1 MQAKNERSFSTEKP
15 IDSTNSNGALSPYFE
30 IVNGSENK
38 QEKLCYPQNYK
49 DNEEAKFRT
58 IKTITTTDDSK
69 KNIMEVASYK
79 LENLNY
85 QAAACNVKANINNPD
100 SNSPN
105 NKASCTRYINP
116 ITNNIHSIEDIELLE
131 KKSKNIKLLK
141 PFTPYKITNILVN
154 QVNYQT
160 QNKSDLKNNKNHIN
174 NNQEEKE
181 IDSILRSEKEA
192 KYLKN
197 NLKSLS
203 RINTIKTDNVSYYYK
218 ETCPTE
224 VTYVNT
230 VCSREKSNLDPSSR
244 IDKILKIKKLEEKI
258 NQGKIKKL
266 EKLKSQI
273 SVGFGKMV
281 GLEENIRNRISDD
294 TLDFRNKLD
303 ILQEKHYSTYK
314 NQWHHAKPLD
324 NL

>member
-1 MQAKNERSFSTEKP
+1 MNRKTTLNKKDSKPLRNQKEKNDNSFEKYKDYINKKDKFEENNNSTKEAFGDGIGIKKDRRDNKLKKDELSNNADLLPTIIEQEKAKWDIKELKNAATNHKLQAKNERSFSTEKP

-116 ITNNIHSIEDIELLE
+116 ITNNIHSIEDIELLD

-141 PFTPYKITNILVN
+141 PFTPHTITNILVN

-160 QNKSDLKNNKNHIN
+160 QNKSNLKNNKNHIN
-174 NNQEEKE
+174 NN
-181 IDSILRSEKEA
+181 L
-192 KYLKN
+192 L
-197 NLKSLS
+197 
-203 RINTIKTDNVSYYYK
+203 TT
-218 ETCPTE
+218 
-224 VTYVNT
+224 
-230 VCSREKSNLDPSSR
+230 
-244 IDKILKIKKLEEKI
+244 IKKLVRRKLLMLI
-258 NQGKIKKL
+258 LSAL
-266 EKLKSQI
+266 EKKAI
-273 SVGFGKMV
+273 W
-281 GLEENIRNRISDD
+281 
-294 TLDFRNKLD
+294 TLAVESIKF
-303 ILQEKHYSTYK
+303 
-314 NQWHHAKPLD
+314 
-324 NL
+324 